1 MTNKIIVAVDG
12 YSSCG
17 KSTMAR
23 ALAAEIGYIYVD
35 TGAMYRGVTLYA
47 LRRGYIRDGV
57 LDTEALKRSLDEIS
71 LSFVFNPSTG
81 RPDLYLNGE
90 LVEQEIRT
98 MEVAQYASQI
108 ATLDFVR
115 ESLTAKQQDMGRK
128 KGIVMD
134 GRDIGT
140 NVFPEAELKVFVTAD
155 PKIRAER
162 RRLELVA
169 TGKDVPSLE
178 EVQAQLEERDYR
190 DTHREVAPLGQAKDA
205 VVLDNSCLSIEEQH
219 ARLVELFRERTNG

>member
-1 MTNKIIVAVDG
+1 MTNKIIVAIDG

-23 ALAAEIGYIYVD
+23 ALASAVGYIYVD

-47 LRRGYIRDGV
+47 LRSGYIHEGT
-57 LDTEALKRSLDEIS
+57 LDTEALKQSIDKIG
-71 LSFVFNPSTG
+71 LSFAFNPHTG

-90 LVEQEIRT
+90 LVEQEIRS

-115 ESLTAKQQDMGRK
+115 EALTQRQQAMGRE

-169 TGKDVPSLE
+169 TGKEVPSLE

-190 DTHREVAPLGQAKDA
+190 DTHREIAPLRQADDA
-205 VVLDNSCLSIEEQH
+205 VVLDNSYLTVEEQH
-219 ARLVELFRERTNG
+219 VRLMELFRERTNK